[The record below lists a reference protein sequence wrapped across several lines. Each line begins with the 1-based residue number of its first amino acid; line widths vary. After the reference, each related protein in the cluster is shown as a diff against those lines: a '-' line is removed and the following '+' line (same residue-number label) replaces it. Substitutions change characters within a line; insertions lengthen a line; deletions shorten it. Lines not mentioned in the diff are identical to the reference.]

1 MIWLL
6 GQMYAEKAKG
16 RELILEE
23 LKGERDYVNS
33 IFSKVSSKYIQFKL
47 LLLFPNLVG
56 WTIRI
61 KNRK

>member
-1 MIWLL
+1 
-6 GQMYAEKAKG
+6 MYAEKAKG

-33 IFSKVSSKYIQFKL
+33 IFSKVSLKYIQFKL

>member
-16 RELILEE
+16 RGLVLEE
-23 LKGERDYVNS
+23 LKGERDYINS
-33 IFSKVSSKYIQFKL
+33 ILSKVSLKYIQFKL

-56 WTIRI
+56 CIIRI